1 MRRLYGCL
9 IFLLSLFLVTP
20 ALATDIPR
28 DLWSILHPRL
38 ILGGP
43 SQPGLDIQSTR
54 SPMLLLEGVRP
65 FNETEI
71 QTLESL
77 GVVFSKRGNQIS
89 RLGASY
95 SVSID
100 PGMLSPL
107 AKTGL
112 IQTLAPAWPQ
122 MLPPMAPW
130 QRPSSMNH
138 ALETNGSLASRVL
151 RNEEGERLTG
161 QGQLICLLDSGIDP
175 LHPLFFH
182 ADGGAFEW
190 FDVNQD
196 GPMTLGTDGVDWNQD
211 GELTPEEV
219 LQFTGGALHDSY
231 TGEKLDWDT
240 FQLNRQWLYLDLNQN
255 GKRDHGAFKGFSDE
269 DPGYGEPIFV
279 AADLNDIK
287 KLDLGEKLLLL
298 GTSKV
303 RAFQNTMTG
312 TTYLRGVDLSS
323 TPHSEEYAHGT
334 GSAGILVG
342 GVAGLTGVT
351 GIAPSAELYVINRY
365 GFTEDSE
372 STFLDALLD
381 CKEAG
386 AKTFVHEY
394 GGNMG
399 EFADGGGPYETIL
412 DNLHAEGTSQVTATH
427 NFASYPTHAI
437 IPLAPGEELT
447 VDVVITHYPGYT
459 IDSTMLLFSGR
470 WKGGNQTDLSMVING
485 LESPFAF
492 GSDEGEKGDLIGASL
507 LSTSTRNTHLLY
519 GYIYRGDYGPIG
531 AEAIQIDLV
540 NQGSEPMELWL
551 DLGDDNAYSP
561 GIAIQGGLATA
572 AGTMAHPSTADSAI
586 SVGAHACNFHDPN
599 AGEVPYGIKTF
610 SGRGPRIDGERGVD
624 VIAPEDHFSAGNY
637 TPWNGVEHGGY
648 VQFGGTSGALPNV
661 GGAVALLLESDP
673 LLSPDEVRERI
684 QNFSRQDANTGVVPN
699 TDWGFGKLDVYRT
712 IAMKDGPPLNPPE
725 ALWTVN
731 GNSFAGE
738 TTLLSGE
745 LSSDGEPGNLTY
757 RWDIGN
763 TGEWTAA
770 FLNVPTFE
778 TVIEEAGDTWVRFE
792 VEDLDGLWSIALA
805 KVITTEAPELPVEPD
820 IIEEED
826 TTVPDT
832 TEPETIDES
841 TVPDEEDEW
850 DEEDP
855 LEEEFPDDETLLPS
869 PLSTRDGCAQGPG
882 NPLFGLLFFGI
893 FFLARRTRFTS

>member
-1 MRRLYGCL
+1 
-9 IFLLSLFLVTP
+9 
-20 ALATDIPR
+20 
-28 DLWSILHPRL
+28 
-38 ILGGP
+38 
-43 SQPGLDIQSTR
+43 
-54 SPMLLLEGVRP
+54 
-65 FNETEI
+65 
-71 QTLESL
+71 
-77 GVVFSKRGNQIS
+77 
-89 RLGASY
+89 
-95 SVSID
+95 
-100 PGMLSPL
+100 
-107 AKTGL
+107 
-112 IQTLAPAWPQ
+112 
-122 MLPPMAPW
+122 
-130 QRPSSMNH
+130 MNH

-279 AADLNDIK
+279 AADLNDNK